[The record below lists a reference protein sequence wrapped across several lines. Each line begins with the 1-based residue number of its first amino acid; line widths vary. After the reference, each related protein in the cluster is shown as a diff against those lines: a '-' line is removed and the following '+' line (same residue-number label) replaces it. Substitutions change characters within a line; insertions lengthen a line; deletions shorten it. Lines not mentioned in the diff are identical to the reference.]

1 MNVPNERSFQGL
13 FKTCNVS
20 LLSIP
25 ETEKNALKRPE
36 PLSESYTGTP
46 KNPEIFAKIISTAFF
61 DPVSAA
67 LLLLE
72 TAVIPPP
79 WVMIQLESFLTP
91 LLATILQLK
100 EQSNQRLPK

>member
-1 MNVPNERSFQGL
+1 MLSNVQSHYRKVTQE
-13 FKTCNVS
+13 
-20 LLSIP
+20 
-25 ETEKNALKRPE
+25 
-36 PLSESYTGTP
+36 TP

-72 TAVIPPP
+72 TAVIPPL